1 MDRDCRWAT
10 GDVAGQQGARA
21 AHRDVIAQPAKP
33 LRDEL
38 REAADEGRK
47 VMALDEQASDRPGP
61 WVHRGGSVSAESR
74 LLELLAWQPAAVPQA
89 LVMPAR
95 RAPLE
100 TAQQKSRA

>member
-1 MDRDCRWAT
+1 MDRDCLWAT
-10 GDVAGQQGARA
+10 EDVAGQQGALA
-21 AHRDVIAQPAKP
+21 EHRDAIVQPAK
-33 LRDEL
+33 LRRDEL

-61 WVHRGGSVSAESR
+61 WVQRGGLASAESC
-74 LLELLAWQPAAVPQA
+74 LLELLAWQPAAVPRA

-100 TAQQKSRA
+100 TIRQKSRA